1 MADRLQYV
9 VVDALGALVT
19 SEARARALTALY
31 GDPGRSFYQ
40 RELARTT
47 GLPLQAVQRELR
59 RLYQAGFIRTSTI
72 GGRRLYQAD
81 PESAVFGE
89 LQSLVLKLRGAAAA
103 LRQALADVRGVKLVW
118 IFGSFAAGTAGAS
131 SDIDV
136 MVVGS
141 ASARQL
147 RAALGPV
154 ERSLG
159 RTVNEHVIVAQEWR
173 QRLAKG
179 DGFIREVRRSPKL
192 WVVGEESAL
201 RRLDR
206 TSA

>member
-1 MADRLQYV
+1 M
-9 VVDALGALVT
+9 DALAALVT
-19 SEARARALTALY
+19 SEARARVLTALY
-31 GDPGRSFYQ
+31 GDPGRTFYQ

-59 RLYQAGFIRTSTI
+59 RLHQAGFIRTSVV

-81 PESAVFGE
+81 ADSAVFSE
-89 LQSLVLKLRGAAAA
+89 LQSIVLKLRGGGAA
-103 LRQALADVRGVKLVW
+103 LRQALADVRGVKLAW

-147 RAALGPV
+147 RTALGPV

-159 RTVNEHVIVAQEWR
+159 RTVNEHVIETDEWR
-173 QRLAKG
+173 QRIAKR

-192 WVVGEESAL
+192 WIVGEESAL

-206 TSA
+206 ASG

>member
-1 MADRLQYV
+1 M
-9 VVDALGALVT
+9 DALAALVT

-59 RLYQAGFIRTSTI
+59 RLYEAGFIRASTI

-89 LQSLVLKLRGAAAA
+89 LLSLVLKLRGAGAA
-103 LRQALADVRGVKLVW
+103 LRQALTDVRGVKLAW

-131 SDIDV
+131 SDVDV

-147 RAALGPV
+147 RTTFGPV

-159 RTVNEHVIVAQEWR
+159 RTVNEHVIDTGEWR
-173 QRLAKG
+173 RRLAKG
-179 DGFIREVRRSPKL
+179 DGFIREVRRGPKL
-192 WVVGEESAL
+192 WIAGDETAL
-201 RRLDR
+201 GRLDR
-206 TSA
+206 ASR